1 MESIENIPSYTIRQV
16 TESEWEKLRD
26 IRTRLIEESPQAFG
40 DNIEQT
46 RRVPPTTW
54 EGLARN
60 NLIFVIENDQRFIAT
75 AGLRQNTDG
84 VWLVTGVWTDPE
96 YRGRGL
102 GRKLLKHVI
111 EVARTKGIGRLQ
123 LGVNQT
129 QISAIKLYE
138 SLGFEKIF
146 TLENEIYGDGKR
158 YNQDNYQLDLAKI

>member
-1 MESIENIPSYTIRQV
+1 M
-16 TESEWEKLRD
+16 
-26 IRTRLIEESPQAFG
+26 
-40 DNIEQT
+40 
-46 RRVPPTTW
+46 
-54 EGLARN
+54 
-60 NLIFVIENDQRFIAT
+60 IFVIENDQRFIAT

-111 EVARTKGIGRLQ
+111 EVARTKGIGCLQ
-123 LGVNQT
+123 LDVNQI